1 MKIKIGCVVMPW
13 GTIIFTSCVLIISVI
28 TPFICAEILIK
39 KGGSDDG
46 V

>member
-1 MKIKIGCVVMPW
+1 MPW
-13 GTIIFTSCVLIISVI
+13 GTIIFTSFIFIICVI